1 MAEPLREPEMRL
13 EMRSKPRLLAAAR
26 AMVGNVAQRLGFN
39 DVECGQI
46 SLAVDESLCNIINHG
61 YDRSPD
67 GRIWISIFI
76 VDQEPGGIE
85 IVIDDLAR
93 QVDPGTIRGRDLDDI
108 RPGGLGVYIIREIM
122 DKVEFA
128 CRPEGGMSLTMF
140 KQLSSTSNT
149 DESSGGDTAQAET
162 SERR

>member
-1 MAEPLREPEMRL
+1 M
-13 EMRSKPRLLAAAR
+13 
-26 AMVGNVAQRLGFN
+26 
-39 DVECGQI
+39 
-46 SLAVDESLCNIINHG
+46 
-61 YDRSPD
+61 
-67 GRIWISIFI
+67 
-76 VDQEPGGIE
+76 DQEPGGIE

-93 QVDPGTIRGRDLDDI
+93 QVDPGTIQGRDLDDI